1 MKILIATGIYPPDI
15 GGPATYSKLLNDE
28 LPKRGIG
35 VAILS
40 FGEVRKLP
48 KVIRH
53 CAYFFKLLK
62 RSKGCDIIYAQDPV
76 SVGLPTLLACK
87 ITGKKF
93 FIRVAGDYAWEQAAQ
108 RHGVEDSI
116 DEFQKKKYGFRT
128 ELLRSV
134 QRFVVGRAHTVI
146 TPSIYFR
153 SLVAGWSKRQKRVF
167 HIYNGIEFPAITQS
181 KNDARNQLGIPSN
194 SLAVVSAG
202 RLVPWKGFFKLIDV
216 IENLTKSATAKS
228 HYKLYIIG
236 DGPDRSSLEKYVADK
251 DLKSNVVLTGS
262 IPRQRLFSYLIAA
275 NAFVLNT
282 SFESFSF
289 QIVEAMHAGAPVVST
304 DIGNIAEIVEDGKSG
319 ILLKPDDKEAFEAA
333 ILKVMNEPRF
343 REEMVANARE
353 KSKFFS
359 INRTLDEL
367 CKLLEV

>member
-62 RSKGCDIIYAQDPV
+62 QSRGCDIIYAQDPV
-76 SVGLPTLLACK
+76 SVGLPSLFVSK
-87 ITGKKF
+87 ITGKRF

-108 RHGVEDSI
+108 RHGVKDSI
-116 DEFQKKKYGFRT
+116 DEFQNKKYGFKT
-128 ELLRSV
+128 EFLRSV

-153 SLVAGWSKRQKRVF
+153 NLVAGWSKRQKRVF
-167 HIYNGIEFPAITQS
+167 HIYNGIEFSPITQS
-181 KNDARNQLGIPSN
+181 RDEARGQLGIPSN
-194 SLAVVSAG
+194 ALVIVSAG

-216 IENLTKSATAKS
+216 IGNLTEKSS
-228 HYKLYIIG
+228 LYKLYIIG

-251 DLKSNVVLTGS
+251 NLDSTVTLTGS
-262 IPRQRLFSYLIAA
+262 IPRAKLFSYLVAA
-275 NAFVLNT
+275 DAFVLNT

-289 QIVEAMHAGAPVVST
+289 QIVEAMHAGAPIIST
-304 DIGNIAEIVEDGKSG
+304 NIGNISEIVEDGKSG
-319 ILLKPDDKEAFEAA
+319 ILLKPNDDEAFKRA
-333 ILKVMNEPRF
+333 ILKIVNEPQSSA
-343 REEMVANARE
+343 ELVACARE
-353 KSKFFS
+353 KSKSFS

-367 CKLLEV
+367 CKFLKD